1 VSWRGS
7 LRRGIPYLIALG
19 GGFLLAYLVVAL
31 FVFPSGVIP
40 QDQRVPNVIGL
51 PYTDAATQ
59 LQQVGFAPQRGEQR
73 FHGAAPRGTV
83 VEQTP
88 PPGSTE
94 AAGAMVTLV
103 VSAGERTASIP
114 GVIGMSREQAISA
127 LESAGFTIGM
137 VSERPSNEPA
147 GAVIDSRPRPG
158 AQTRVPSPV
167 SLILSAGPTVV
178 IVPDVVGRP
187 LDDAKLLLQQLG
199 LVVGDVTWG
208 SGGAAIADASA
219 VVIFQSPPAGS
230 QTVARSR
237 VNLTLGS
244 RTP

>member
-1 VSWRGS
+1 MSWRG
-7 LRRGIPYLIALG
+7 RVRGFIPY
-19 GGFLLAYLVVAL
+19 VVAL
-31 FVFPSGVIP
+31 ASGFLVAYLFVAFFVFPAGVIP
-40 QDQRVPNVIGL
+40 QDVRVPNVIGL
-51 PYTDAATQ
+51 TYAEAAKQ
-59 LQQVGFAPQRGEQR
+59 LQQVGFTAQRGEQR
-73 FHGAAPRGTV
+73 FHNAARGTI

-88 PPGSTE
+88 PPGATE
-94 AAGAMVTLV
+94 SSGTLVNLV

-114 GVIGMSREQAISA
+114 GVIGMSREAAINA
-127 LESAGFTIGM
+127 LESAGFTVGI

-167 SLILSAGPTVV
+167 ALILSTGPTVV

-199 LVVGDVTWG
+199 LTVGDVVWG
-208 SGGAAIADASA
+208 AGGSAITDASA
-219 VVIFQSPPAGS
+219 VVIFQTPPAGS

-237 VNLTLGS
+237 VNLTLGPRS
-244 RTP
+244 P